1 MLIIIATVE
10 HLLSM
15 SVFDQTQ
22 FAVLSDLF
30 ILVKQGLLISGDK
43 DNKDNIFYYINCSAL
58 ASGSKSRKMVSHMCG

>member
-30 ILVKQGLLISGDK
+30 ILVKQGLLVSGDK
-43 DNKDNIFYYINCSAL
+43 DNILSPDIGN
-58 ASGSKSRKMVSHMCG
+58 

>member
-10 HLLSM
+10 HLLSR

-30 ILVKQGLLISGDK
+30 ILVKQGLLISGDT
-43 DNKDNIFYYINCSAL
+43 DNKDNILSPDI
-58 ASGSKSRKMVSHMCG
+58 GK

>member
-15 SVFDQTQ
+15 LVFDQTQ

-30 ILVKQGLLISGDK
+30 ILAKQGLLISGDK
-43 DNKDNIFYYINCSAL
+43 DNKDNILSPDIGN
-58 ASGSKSRKMVSHMCG
+58 